1 MKDDYSKVEISK
13 TDITTGEELKG
24 AKLQILNKEG
34 EILEEWVTDVYK
46 RQGLRRAGGFTC
58 VGHCEVDA
66 YADKNYRLLFDTE
79 GEWYCNDAR
88 TIEPERMPDFD
99 LLLSLIHI

>member
-1 MKDDYSKVEISK
+1 M
-13 TDITTGEELKG
+13 
-24 AKLQILNKEG
+24 
-34 EILEEWVTDVYK
+34 YK
-46 RQGLRRAGGFTC
+46 RQ
-58 VGHCEVDA
+58 VDT

-99 LLLSLIHI
+99 LLCAGSVSYTHLDVYKRQLGWLYLLRMLIIKQNILNP